1 MESKAMRAWLEQEGY
16 FGKDKQHLLTGKA
29 KWKQKYQREYQ
40 RQRRR
45 ERKQVV
51 ISLDRSDEADLRAAA
66 IQHHRPLATYIR
78 ESSLAYSQQTFLLP
92 DPAELVALREELAFI
107 RYHIEDLVRLMKQSF
122 GSEQEKQL
130 ELLIDRIDYLER
142 FIVES
147 LSHPPLVAKPS

>member
-16 FGKDKQHLLTGKA
+16 YGKDRQHHLAGKA

-51 ISLDRSDEADLRAAA
+51 ISLDRSDEANLRAAA
-66 IQHHRPLATYIR
+66 SQHQRPLATYIR
-78 ESSLAYSQQTFLLP
+78 EASLAYGNQKFLLP

-122 GSEQEKQL
+122 GVEQEKQL
-130 ELLIDRIDYLER
+130 ELLINRIDYLES
-142 FIVES
+142 FVVET
-147 LSHPPLVAKPS
+147 LSNPPLVPNPS